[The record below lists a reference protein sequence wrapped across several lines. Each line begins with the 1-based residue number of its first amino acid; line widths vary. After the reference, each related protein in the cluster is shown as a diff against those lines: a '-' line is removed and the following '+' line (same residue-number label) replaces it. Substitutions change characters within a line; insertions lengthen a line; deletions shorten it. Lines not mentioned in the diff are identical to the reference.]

1 MWQYQGSPTKR
12 AGRKRQKGLNMSNFF
27 RIHGLKLYAPDGG
40 GDGAGAAPAAGTP
53 GGQTDAAAVQAP
65 VAGEEA
71 PVYKKR
77 KADPYENVRFGKQ
90 QQTEQT
96 TPAPEQT
103 APEQQSEPEET
114 LDELLK
120 RSPALKKQYEDK
132 FKAGMSERFKA
143 QKAADDARKP
153 IDATLRKIARR
164 YGALNEDGSI
174 DAEKLKTGYDADEH
188 FVEEEAMRN
197 GVSNETQ
204 KALDQEADARWEAEL
219 QKKELEAELKQM
231 REAQDFDRWM
241 NGIRQQEQEVRNL
254 YPEFDF
260 DAEMSNNRTFYTLV
274 QSGVNLRNAYETT
287 HLDQIKANLRNQVA
301 TESYSKGAQVA
312 AARFRD
318 NKARPVENGAGQ
330 AASSGIITKSD
341 PRTFKLKDFE
351 EIQRRVARGETISF

>member
-12 AGRKRQKGLNMSNFF
+12 AGRKRQKGLNMSTFF
-27 RIHGLKLYAPDGG
+27 RIHGLKLYAPEGG

-96 TPAPEQT
+96 QPAPEQT
-103 APEQQSEPEET
+103 APEQKPE
-114 LDELLK
+114 
-120 RSPALKKQYEDK
+120 A
-132 FKAGMSERFKA
+132 
-143 QKAADDARKP
+143 ARKP
-153 IDATLRKIARR
+153 FKDIVKEYGKEAQDYFRSSLDDRLKGYKAREDERKSIDPTLRKIARR
-164 YGALNEDGSI
+164 YGALNDDGTI
-174 DAEKLKTGYDADEH
+174 DAKKLQAGYESDEH

-241 NGIRQQEQEVRNL
+241 NGIRQQEQEVRSI
-254 YPEFDF
+254 YPSFDF

-274 QSGVNLRNAYETT
+274 QSGASLRNAYEA
-287 HLDQIKANLRNQVA
+287 ANHQKLMEAQRNQVA

-351 EIQRRVARGETISF
+351 EIQRRVARGEKISF

>member
-1 MWQYQGSPTKR
+1 MWQYQGSPTIR

-90 QQTEQT
+90 TETDRKT

-103 APEQQSEPEET
+103 APEQKPE
-114 LDELLK
+114 
-120 RSPALKKQYEDK
+120 A
-132 FKAGMSERFKA
+132 
-143 QKAADDARKP
+143 ARKP
-153 IDATLRKIARR
+153 FKDIVKEYGKEAQDFFKSSLDDRLKGYKAREDERKSIDPTLRKIARR
-164 YGALNEDGSI
+164 YGALNEDGTI
-174 DAEKLKTGYDADEH
+174 DAKKLQAGYESDEH

-241 NGIRQQEQEVRNL
+241 NGIRQQEQEVRSI
-254 YPEFDF
+254 YPSFDF

-351 EIQRRVARGETISF
+351 EIQRRVARGEKISF